1 MAMRF
6 RDRRDDALNVP
17 GLDLIPGEAGGA
29 GAVVAEANQFLT
41 LGDRL
46 ANRTLSGDSLAHN
59 RSGSQHNG
67 Q

>member
-6 RDRRDDALNVP
+6 RDRRDEELNVP
-17 GLDLIPGEAGGA
+17 GLDLVPGGA
-29 GAVVAEANQFLT
+29 GGGAAVVAEANHFLT

-59 RSGSQHNG
+59 RSGSQRNG